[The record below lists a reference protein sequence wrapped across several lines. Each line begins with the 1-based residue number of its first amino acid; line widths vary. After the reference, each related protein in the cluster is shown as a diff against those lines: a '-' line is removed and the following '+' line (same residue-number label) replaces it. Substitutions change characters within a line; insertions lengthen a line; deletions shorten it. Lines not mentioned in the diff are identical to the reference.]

1 MSGTEEAAAIDD
13 GAQFETLDKHAR
25 DKRAL
30 DAKSEVIEAIPN
42 RFMRGAVYLFIVV
55 IILLLIIAYIAKVHV
70 IVPVQGRI
78 APEGENLSVEAQ
90 SAGVVTDVF
99 VREGERVEAGDPILE
114 LAQVSMGAD
123 LTALQSKL
131 ALESEKLTAL
141 ERAIDVTAEVYADPG
156 QVLDQPASAFVDSGP
171 ALSFI
176 SRLRSAAED
185 LAKAEADRESE
196 TARER
201 RALDNQL
208 AIIEETL
215 REQRNSLAVARD
227 TLAARREMLAIK
239 QQELAQLEDLE
250 ERRIV
255 PQSQVV
261 EGRNALISAQGQV
274 NQQRQTIGEARL
286 QIAQL
291 ESRMV
296 DLQARY
302 ERTIRDLD
310 QAVKKAETDYD
321 QALATIGNSLQ
332 EMRDGRQQL
341 RASLVDLQNN
351 LRLKEGE
358 AARLIV
364 TAPRAGE
371 VTDLAFNTPGQS
383 VGRGA
388 RVAVVVPEDV
398 RPIVIATLPNKDVSK
413 VEPGVKARIKVDA
426 YPFRQYGTVPAVVER
441 VFPLPDKPEFEVHLA
456 LEQRTI
462 RVDGEERTLETGLSV
477 TADLLTK
484 KQRILTLL
492 LKKSN

>member
-1 MSGTEEAAAIDD
+1 MSATEEAAAIDD
-13 GAQFETLDKHAR
+13 AGQFESLDRHAR

-30 DAKSEVIEAIPN
+30 DAKSEVIEAIPS
-42 RFMRGAVYLFIVV
+42 RFMRGAVYLFIAV
-55 IILLLIIAYIAKVHV
+55 IIVLMGIAYFAKVHV
-70 IVPVQGRI
+70 IVPVKGRI

-90 SAGVVTDVF
+90 SAGVITDVF
-99 VREGERVEAGDPILE
+99 VREGDRVSAGDPILE
-114 LAQVSMGAD
+114 LAQVNIGAD

-131 ALESEKLTAL
+131 ALESEKLATL
-141 ERAIDVTAEVYADPG
+141 ERAIDVTAEVYADP
-156 QVLDQPASAFVDSGP
+156 QRVLDQPIGAFVDAGP

-176 SRLRSAAED
+176 SRLRSAAEE
-185 LAKAEADRESE
+185 LTKAEADRE
-196 TARER
+196 TDAARER

-208 AIIEETL
+208 AIIQETL

-227 TLAARREMLAIK
+227 TLAARREMLTIK
-239 QQELAQLEDLE
+239 EQELVQLEDLE
-250 ERRIV
+250 ARRIV

-261 EGRNALISAQGQV
+261 EGRNALITAQGQV
-274 NQQRQTIGEARL
+274 NQQRQAIGEARL
-286 QIAQL
+286 EIAQL
-291 ESRMV
+291 DSRMV

-302 ERTIRDLD
+302 ERAIRDLD
-310 QAVKKAETDYD
+310 QAVKKAETDYE

-341 RASLVDLQNN
+341 RASLVDLENN
-351 LRLKEGE
+351 LRLKQGE
-358 AARLIV
+358 AALLVV

-371 VTDLAFNTPGQS
+371 VTNLAFNTPGQA

-398 RPIVIATLPNKDVSK
+398 RAIVIATLPNKDVSK

-441 VFPLPDKPEFEVHLA
+441 VFPLPDRPEFEVHLA
-456 LEQRTI
+456 LERETI
-462 RVDGEERTLETGLSV
+462 RVDGEDRQLETGLAV
-477 TADLLTK
+477 TADLLTS